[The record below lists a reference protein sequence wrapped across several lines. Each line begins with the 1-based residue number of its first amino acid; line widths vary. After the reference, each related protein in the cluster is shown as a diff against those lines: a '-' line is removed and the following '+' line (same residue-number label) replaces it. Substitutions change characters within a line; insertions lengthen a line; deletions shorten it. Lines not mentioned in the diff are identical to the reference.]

1 MSAILC
7 GKRSI
12 FEDLQSSP
20 QSSPAPKRIRCS
32 SSRSPVHP
40 CPSNSS
46 LVDQLRLLFPRMDIQ
61 DLVRTLNECG
71 NDLDSAIK
79 SLHELSL
86 GHGNPDIVSQLNA
99 SPEKGGVSVAVDGN
113 VAPLVLESPLEQK
126 NFAATPRDGS
136 EWVELLVN
144 EMMNAS
150 SIDDARCRATK
161 VLESLEK
168 SIGASHN
175 NTTAEATKDIHK
187 ENMMLKEQI
196 ELLLRDNTILKRA
209 VSIQHERQKEYEDKN
224 QEVQHLKQMI
234 SQYQEQMRTL
244 EVNNY
249 ALSMHLQQ
257 AQQGN
262 SIPGRFNPDIF

>member
-12 FEDLQSSP
+12 FEDL

-40 CPSNSS
+40 CPSNSA

-86 GHGNPDIVSQLNA
+86 GHSNPDLVAQLNA
-99 SPEKGGVSVAVDGN
+99 SAEKGRVAVDGN
-113 VAPLVLESPLEQK
+113 VAPLVLESPLEHK

-168 SIGASHN
+168 SIGESS
-175 NTTAEATKDIHK
+175 NTAKATKDIHK
-187 ENMMLKEQI
+187 ENMIQKEQI

-249 ALSMHLQQ
+249 ALTMHLQQ

>member
-7 GKRSI
+7 GKRSF

-40 CPSNSS
+40 CPSNSA
-46 LVDQLRLLFPRMDIQ
+46 LVDQLKLLFPRMDIQ

-71 NDLDSAIK
+71 NDMDAAIK

-86 GHGNPDIVSQLNA
+86 GNDNPNLVAQLNL
-99 SPEKGGVSVAVDGN
+99 SQEKAGGVAVDGN
-113 VAPLVLESPLEQK
+113 IVPPVPESPLEHK
-126 NFAATPRDGS
+126 NFTTPRDGS

-144 EMMNAS
+144 EMMNAT

-161 VLESLEK
+161 ILESLEK
-168 SIGASHN
+168 SIGESSSSN
-175 NTTAEATKDIHK
+175 TAEATKDIHK
-187 ENMMLKEQI
+187 ENVMLKEQI
-196 ELLLRDNTILKRA
+196 EVLLRDNSILKRA
-209 VSIQHERQKEYEDKN
+209 VAIQHERQKEYEDKN

-234 SQYQEQMRTL
+234 AQYQEQMRTL

-249 ALSMHLQQ
+249 ALIMHLQQ

>member
-7 GKRSI
+7 GKRSF
-12 FEDLQSSP
+12 FEDLPSSP

-40 CPSNSS
+40 CPSNSV
-46 LVDQLRLLFPRMDIQ
+46 LVDQLRLIFPRMDIQ

-71 NDLDSAIK
+71 NDMDAAIK

-86 GHGNPDIVSQLNA
+86 GNA
-99 SPEKGGVSVAVDGN
+99 GGVAVDGN
-113 VAPLVLESPLEQK
+113 IGNMAPLVPESPLGQK
-126 NFAATPRDGS
+126 NFATPRDGS

-168 SIGASHN
+168 SIGESSSN
-175 NTTAEATKDIHK
+175 NTAEATKDIHK

-196 ELLLRDNTILKRA
+196 EALLRDNTILKRA

-224 QEVQHLKQMI
+224 QEVQQLKQMI

-249 ALSMHLQQ
+249 ALTMHLQQ